1 MTLVGCEMFEG
12 EEEVL
17 GGIARDGAGAG
28 IQGHRN
34 VLNGV
39 SNKRQ
44 PLTVVRVSGGSR
56 AGTHGKS
63 TKTVHSIK
71 VYRLLEYN
79 TGDRVTD
86 MLHVAYCM

>member
-44 PLTVVRVSGGSR
+44 PLTVVRVSGGQER
-56 AGTHGKS
+56 
-63 TKTVHSIK
+63 
-71 VYRLLEYN
+71 EP
-79 TGDRVTD
+79 TGSPQK
-86 MLHVAYCM
+86 LCIASKYIAF